1 MNTANSAEMS
11 VHSTTQKLCAWGGPI
26 LVVTM
31 FVGWGLIAGFIPLP
45 SPTNSPEEVVRFFSE
60 NPLRLRIGILICMF
74 GSAFLGLWVA
84 ALTVQIKRIEGYVS
98 PLAYAQLALGAA
110 AVVEFLTP
118 LAIWGAVAFR
128 PEEGPLITYRL
139 NDVAWILWLA
149 VGQSIT
155 LQAVVFGYAIL
166 QDKRKDPIFPR
177 WLAYFNFWCAT
188 LFLPCGLCMFFK
200 AGPFAWDGV
209 IAWWVV
215 AIAYAIWLS
224 VIAMQISFKAVPS
237 HEAELGSTP
246 GFYPVSTD
254 GLERAENF

>member
-1 MNTANSAEMS
+1 MNTSSNASIS
-11 VHSTTQKLCAWGGPI
+11 VHPTTQKLCAWGGPV

-31 FVGWGLIAGFIPLP
+31 FIGWGLVGGFIPLP
-45 SPTNSPEEVVRFFSE
+45 SPTNSPEEVVRFFSD
-60 NPLRLRIGILICMF
+60 NAMRIRTGVLICMF
-74 GSAFLGLWVA
+74 GSPFLALWVA
-84 ALTVQIKRIEGYVS
+84 ALTVQIKRIEGPVS

-149 VGQSIT
+149 VGQSIV

-166 QDKRKDPIFPR
+166 MDKRPTPIFPR
-177 WLAYFNFWCAT
+177 WLGYFNFWCAT
-188 LFLPCGLCMFFK
+188 LFLPSGLCMFFK
-200 AGPFAWDGV
+200 TGPFAWDGV

-224 VIAMQISFKAVPS
+224 VIAVFISNRAVPA
-237 HEAELGSTP
+237 HESEVARTL
-246 GFYPVSTD
+246 
-254 GLERAENF
+254 A